1 MTGFASKKA
10 MANAKVSDLS
20 YEIESLFVE
29 GHTDAEIA
37 EILQITID
45 EVAAWMTL
53 NGLAVDEDFSPHGTI
68 NS

>member
-1 MTGFASKKA
+1 MTGFKSKKA
-10 MANAKVSDLS
+10 MAMGKLKDLS
-20 YEIESLFVE
+20 YDIESLFVE

-45 EVAAWMTL
+45 EVEAWMKL
-53 NGLAVDEDFSPHGTI
+53 NGLEVDEDFSPHGTI